1 MAVNREQ
8 VVQAAEKLVAK
19 GKIEAAI
26 KEYRKV
32 LEDSPSDTTTLN
44 RVGDLWARLNKNDEA
59 IKVYTQTASS
69 FTEDG
74 FFVKAIAIYT
84 QVIKLDP
91 TRLEVYEK
99 LADLYHRQGLTNE
112 ARTQYQVLIDYY
124 LKHSN
129 AASAISILLK
139 MAQLEPENPTHHVKL
154 ADIYKQQKLIDKAM
168 GEYRIIAEM
177 MLAKGHAD

>member
-59 IKVYTQTASS
+59 IKVYTQTAAS
-69 FTEDG
+69 FSEDG
-74 FFVKAIAIYT
+74 FFVKAIAIYKK
-84 QVIKLDP
+84 VIKLDP

-129 AASAISILLK
+129 AASAIRMSSVATMTVSIPLAF
-139 MAQLEPENPTHHVKL
+139 AQRSQTRWTRGLPAIGCSGFAGRRVD
-154 ADIYKQQKLIDKAM
+154 A
-168 GEYRIIAEM
+168 
-177 MLAKGHAD
+177 

>member
-59 IKVYTQTASS
+59 IKVYTQTAAS
-69 FTEDG
+69 FSEDG
-74 FFVKAIAIYT
+74 FFVKAIAIYKK
-84 QVIKLDP
+84 VIKLDP

-129 AASAISILLK
+129 AARRFRSCSRWCSSSPRTRRTTSSL
-139 MAQLEPENPTHHVKL
+139 PTSTSSRSSSTRRW
-154 ADIYKQQKLIDKAM
+154 AST
-168 GEYRIIAEM
+168 R
-177 MLAKGHAD
+177 